1 MSGVYEVVAWI
12 REQELPE
19 LFPEFLEKVAIS
31 LDEGYDKARMNLVP
45 EEGDKDMRA
54 KLMMTVVL
62 DKMQEKNLSLEEAKL
77 VVRKMNKIAMVD
89 FDYQS
94 EFP

>member
-1 MSGVYEVVAWI
+1 MPGVYEVVSWI
-12 REQELPE
+12 REQDLPD
-19 LFPEFLEKVAIS
+19 LYPEFLEKIAIS
-31 LDEGYDKARMNLVP
+31 LEGGYNKARMDLVP
-45 EEGDKDMRA
+45 ETDDKDMRA
-54 KLMMTVVL
+54 KLMMTAIL
-62 DKMQEKNLSLEEAKL
+62 DKMQENNLSLEDAKL